1 MFFFLFLPA
10 FLYVY
15 VYFIVIISR
24 QKEVASRFYI
34 VLKDL
39 RTNVLMLWLND
50 RIRYKCKMCI
60 VSRVIRDNTYTP
72 SPTHFP
78 KTHTHT
84 LVLSIMS
91 VTNNR
96 TQHTNKQ
103 KQQEETQETKLE
115 K

>member
-1 MFFFLFLPA
+1 MFLPV

-60 VSRVIRDNTYTP
+60 VSRVIKNNTYTP
-72 SPTHFP
+72 SPTPP
-78 KTHTHT
+78 KDTHT